1 MHVFCYTRPKTV
13 TENTQDIRRESVE
26 KRMQAAKADEPKVD
40 ADGNPTPRELNKQL
54 GRDDFDAPGASR
66 LSQRFI
72 TSNNIK
78 EDEELIKNAKVG
90 QVVTLSNG
98 KKYKRT
104 LAQPQDPGIV
114 TDKENSPPDNK
125 QSNTTSN
132 TSIAPGPAVNVQQTI
147 PANNAA
153 ATATTSSANNGYS
166 ANVTVDPKTNAVTFD
181 FNGKKVDAS
190 KAASGY
196 PVMKM
201 KNDGDDYIRQMGNF
215 ETLMGSSSGG
225 SVTGYGFSGANPD
238 LAKLFKN
245 AKGSNNEEKFIN
257 SVNDYIIGQDNGKK
271 EYGGKQTILTDLG
284 ISRSEFDA
292 LPEDV
297 RKELVDWKFNSG
309 RGTTDLVLIASGG
322 DWDGDRAFRLNSPT
336 SAELVVNDPSNPG
349 KKKPIDLKN
358 LDVAKLKAARQEL
371 YKKRIDGLKNGIALF
386 KSNPKAKG
394 AFDPNA
400 KPKNS
405 TKTYAEILEFAED
418 GYNNSQKYR

>member
-1 MHVFCYTRPKTV
+1 
-13 TENTQDIRRESVE
+13 
-26 KRMQAAKADEPKVD
+26 
-40 ADGNPTPRELNKQL
+40 
-54 GRDDFDAPGASR
+54 
-66 LSQRFI
+66 
-72 TSNNIK
+72 
-78 EDEELIKNAKVG
+78 
-90 QVVTLSNG
+90 
-98 KKYKRT
+98 
-104 LAQPQDPGIV
+104 
-114 TDKENSPPDNK
+114 
-125 QSNTTSN
+125 
-132 TSIAPGPAVNVQQTI
+132 
-147 PANNAA
+147 
-153 ATATTSSANNGYS
+153 
-166 ANVTVDPKTNAVTFD
+166 
-181 FNGKKVDAS
+181 
-190 KAASGY
+190 
-196 PVMKM
+196 
-201 KNDGDDYIRQMGNF
+201 MGNF